1 MKFTISKTE
10 IVKALS
16 STLGVVEK
24 RQALPILSNILLSVD
39 ENNLSITATD
49 LESEVKTNC
58 MPSRVES
65 TGSTTAPAKKLNELC
80 RLLPDGSEVSIF
92 LNGDKLSVES
102 GSGKYSIST
111 LPSEDFPVF
120 DVVSENTEFTILG
133 SVLRNL
139 ISKTSFA
146 MGNQDW
152 RHYLNGM
159 FISVEDKNITVVTTD
174 AHRLA
179 ISTNSTI
186 KSVSGEVS
194 GIIPRKSI
202 NEIGKLLSDSSEEV
216 SLSLGTNTIMLKT
229 DSTSFVSKL
238 IEGKFP
244 NYEQVLPSGESS
256 VLKVNTKHL
265 SEILSRVSV
274 LSSDKFKGIKLNSA
288 SNSVVVSANNPEQ
301 EEGEE
306 SFKSDYSGDE
316 MEIAFNV
323 NYIQEVLSNID
334 SNDCNINLYGSDKS
348 CLISPSD
355 DPDLKY
361 VVMPLLI

>member
-1 MKFTISKTE
+1 MKFTVSKTE

-24 RQALPILSNILLSVD
+24 RQALPILSNILLTIED
-39 ENNLSITATD
+39 NNISITATD
-49 LESEVKTNC
+49 LESEVKTTC
-58 MPSRVES
+58 APISVES

-80 RLLPDGSEVSIF
+80 RLLPDGSEISIF
-92 LNGDKLSVES
+92 LNGEKLSVES

-120 DVVSENTEFTILG
+120 DVVSENIEFTILG

-139 ISKTSFA
+139 INKTAFA

-159 FISVEDKNITVVTTD
+159 YLNIEDKNITVVTTD

-179 ISTNSTI
+179 ISTNTTT

-202 NEIGKLLSDSSEEV
+202 NEIGKLLTDSSEEV
-216 SLSLGTNTIMLKT
+216 TLSLGSNTIMLKT

-256 VLKVNTKHL
+256 ILSVNTKQL

-274 LSSDKFKGIKLNSA
+274 LSSDKFKGIKLNIK
-288 SNSVVVSANNPEQ
+288 SNEILVSANNPEQ

-306 SFKSDYSGDE
+306 SFKSNYSGED

>member
-1 MKFTISKTE
+1 M
-10 IVKALS
+10 
-16 STLGVVEK
+16 
-24 RQALPILSNILLSVD
+24 
-39 ENNLSITATD
+39 
-49 LESEVKTNC
+49 
-58 MPSRVES
+58 
-65 TGSTTAPAKKLNELC
+65 
-80 RLLPDGSEVSIF
+80 
-92 LNGDKLSVES
+92 
-102 GSGKYSIST
+102 
-111 LPSEDFPVF
+111 
-120 DVVSENTEFTILG
+120 VSENTEFTILG

-159 FISVEDKNITVVTTD
+159 YLSIDDNKITAVTTD

-179 ISTNSTI
+179 ISSNTTTKNI
-186 KSVSGEVS
+186 AGEVS

-202 NEIGKLLSDSSEEV
+202 YEIGKLLSDSSEEV
-216 SLSLGTNTIMLKT
+216 TLSLGSNTIMLRT
-229 DSTSFVSKL
+229 ESSYFVSKL

-256 VLKVNTKHL
+256 VLPVNTKQL

-274 LSSDKFKGIKLNSA
+274 LSSDKFRGVKLNIK
-288 SNSVVVSANNPEQ
+288 SNEVLVSANNPEQ
-301 EEGEE
+301 EEGVE
-306 SFKSDYSGDE
+306 SFKSKYDGDDV
-316 MEIAFNV
+316 EIAFNV

-334 SNDCNINLYGSDKS
+334 SSDCNINLYGSDKS

-355 DPDLKY
+355 DPNLKY

>member
-1 MKFTISKTE
+1 MKFSVTKTE

-16 STLGVVEK
+16 STLGIVEK
-24 RQALPILSNILLSVD
+24 RQALPILSNILLTV
-39 ENNLSITATD
+39 ENNNISITATD
-49 LESEVKTNC
+49 LESEVKTSC
-58 MPSRVES
+58 TPLKVES
-65 TGSTTAPAKKLNELC
+65 IGSTTAPARKLNDLC
-80 RLLPDGSEVSIF
+80 RLLPDGSEVSIT
-92 LNGDKLSVES
+92 LNNDKLFIES
-102 GSGKYSIST
+102 GSGKYSITT

-120 DVVSENTEFTILG
+120 DVASENTEFTILG

-139 ISKTSFA
+139 INKTSFA

-159 FISVEDKNITVVTTD
+159 YLSIDDNKITAVTTD

-179 ISTNSTI
+179 ISSNTTTKNI
-186 KSVSGEVS
+186 AGEVS

-216 SLSLGTNTIMLKT
+216 TLSLGSNTIMLRT
-229 DSTSFVSKL
+229 ESSYFVSKL

-256 VLKVNTKHL
+256 VLPVNTKQL

-274 LSSDKFKGIKLNSA
+274 LSSDKFRGVKLNIK
-288 SNSVVVSANNPEQ
+288 SNEVLVSANNPEQ
-301 EEGEE
+301 EEGVE
-306 SFKSDYSGDE
+306 SFKSKYDGDDV
-316 MEIAFNV
+316 EIAFNV

-334 SNDCNINLYGSDKS
+334 SSDCNINLYGSDKS

-355 DPDLKY
+355 DPNLKY

>member
-1 MKFTISKTE
+1 MKFTVSKTE

-24 RQALPILSNILLSVD
+24 RQALPILSNVLLKVED
-39 ENNLSITATD
+39 NNISITATD
-49 LESEVKTNC
+49 LESEVQTTC
-58 MPSRVES
+58 TPASVES

-80 RLLPDGSEVSIF
+80 RLLPDGSEISIF

-159 FISVEDKNITVVTTD
+159 YLNIEDKNITVVTTD

-179 ISTNSTI
+179 ISTNSTT
-186 KSVSGEVS
+186 KSVSGEIS

-216 SLSLGTNTIMLKT
+216 TLSLGSNTIMLKT

-244 NYEQVLPSGESS
+244 NYEQVLPSG
-256 VLKVNTKHL
+256 
-265 SEILSRVSV
+265 
-274 LSSDKFKGIKLNSA
+274 
-288 SNSVVVSANNPEQ
+288 
-301 EEGEE
+301 
-306 SFKSDYSGDE
+306 
-316 MEIAFNV
+316 
-323 NYIQEVLSNID
+323 
-334 SNDCNINLYGSDKS
+334 
-348 CLISPSD
+348 
-355 DPDLKY
+355 
-361 VVMPLLI
+361 

>member
-1 MKFTISKTE
+1 MKFTVSKTE

-24 RQALPILSNILLSVD
+24 RQALPILSNILLTVE
-39 ENNLSITATD
+39 ENKISITATD
-49 LESEVKTNC
+49 LESEVQTKC
-58 MPSRVES
+58 APISVES
-65 TGSTTAPAKKLNELC
+65 AGSTTAPAKKLNALC
-80 RLLPDGSEVSIF
+80 RLLPDGSEISSF
-92 LNGDKLSVES
+92 LNGAKLSVES
-102 GSGKYSIST
+102 GSGKYSISP

-159 FISVEDKNITVVTTD
+159 YLNIEDKNITAVTTD

-179 ISTNSTI
+179 ISTSSTS
-186 KSVSGEVS
+186 KSISGEIS

-216 SLSLGTNTIMLKT
+216 TLSLGSNTVMIKT

-256 VLKVNTKHL
+256 VLSVNTKQL
-265 SEILSRVSV
+265 SDILSRVSV
-274 LSSDKFKGIKLNSA
+274 LSSDKFKGIKLNIK
-288 SNSVVVSANNPEQ
+288 SNEVLVSANNPEQ

-306 SFKSDYSGDE
+306 SFKSSYSGED

-355 DPDLKY
+355 DPDSKY

>member
-1 MKFTISKTE
+1 MDFYIKKEE
-10 IVKALS
+10 IVKCLNT
-16 STLGVVEK
+16 TLGVVEK
-24 RQALPILSNILLSVD
+24 RQTLPILSNVLFDVNETSLK
-39 ENNLSITATD
+39 LTATD
-49 LESEVKTNC
+49 LESEI
-58 MPSRVES
+58 SS
-65 TGSTTAPAKKLNELC
+65 TSTISNYKSGGKTTAPAKKLSELC
-80 RLLPDGSEVSIF
+80 RLFPDLSEIHF
-92 LNGDKLSVES
+92 YIDGDNLKIETNS
-102 GSGKYSIST
+102 GNYNLAT
-111 LPSEDFPVF
+111 LPSDDFPVF
-120 DVVSENTEFTILG
+120 ETDETENSININ
-133 SVLRNL
+133 SQKMRNL
-139 ISKTSFA
+139 INKTAFA

-159 FISVEDKNITVVTTD
+159 YLNIEDTNITVVTTD

-179 ISTNSTI
+179 ISTNSTT
-186 KSVSGEVS
+186 KSVSSEIS

-216 SLSLGTNTIMLKT
+216 ILSLGSNTIMLKT

-256 VLKVNTKHL
+256 VLSVNTKQL

-274 LSSDKFKGIKLNSA
+274 LSSDKFKGIKLNIK
-288 SNSVVVSANNPEQ
+288 SNEVLVSANNPEQ

-306 SFKSDYSGDE
+306 SFKSNYNGEE

-355 DPDLKY
+355 DPNLKY